1 MKSGKWIPLC
11 KALVSALPRGGRPFT
26 KLEAMFSLTLDYDNG
41 SPVTVSGYASLWSW
55 SERQVRRFL
64 EEVGVAICYP
74 QNTRSRQNQ
83 RGEISVVIPEGNRR
97 ESGEI
102 KIIDSKGLASET
114 ERKRR
119 EAGEKAERSASA
131 TKEPDPD
138 PEPKGKRFVPPSLE
152 EVRAYCHERQ
162 NGVDPQRW
170 LDHYQSN
177 GWMVGK
183 NRMKDW
189 RAAVRT
195 WEGGGQRGGG
205 GSPRRFSVTGGGR
218 RDAGI
223 TEDGRF

>member
-119 EAGEKAERSASA
+119 EAGEKAER
-131 TKEPDPD
+131 
-138 PEPKGKRFVPPSLE
+138 KR
-152 EVRAYCHERQ
+152 R
-162 NGVDPQRW
+162 D
-170 LDHYQSN
+170 
-177 GWMVGK
+177 
-183 NRMKDW
+183 
-189 RAAVRT
+189 
-195 WEGGGQRGGG
+195 
-205 GSPRRFSVTGGGR
+205 PRRLLKNLILILNLKEKDLCLLPLKRSGR
-218 RDAGI
+218 TAMRDR
-223 TEDGRF
+223 TESTLNDGWTTTRATDGWSARTV